1 MTSKEQKQTVVALTL
16 EPDERKRS
24 AIIDE
29 LSGSDAREMLKMVFR
44 TIRGEYAADFDRET
58 QSTDLMRSEV

>member
-1 MTSKEQKQTVVALTL
+1 MTHKEQKQTVIELTL
-16 EPDERKRS
+16 EPNDEKRC

-29 LSGSDAREMLKMVFR
+29 LSGTDAREMLKMVFR

-58 QSTDLMRSEV
+58 QSADLRRSEV